1 MPNGYAWLETF
12 IVGVSLCYPGA
23 PAVHPSSGKEY
34 HFLGTLL
41 SPHSSMPSSI
51 LRFLSPAI
59 KARSLAGLLVMLG
72 LTCSAAGAP
81 PSPGRIPILAWGG
94 PPESETSAARY
105 RELADAGFT
114 HNFSGFS
121 SIAKMTEALNVA
133 QAAGIMQFVSI
144 PELEKSP
151 EDVARRLKEHPA
163 LAGYYLRDEP
173 PASEFEKLGAWAQ
186 RIVAVDPAH
195 PCYLNLFPNYATVE
209 QLGTAT
215 YPEYVAQFIAKIP
228 VKFISFDHYP
238 VTGDSLR
245 AEWYENLEQ
254 VSSAAR
260 EAGKPFW
267 AFALAVAH
275 NPYPVATLAHLRLQV
290 FSNLAYGAQGIQYFT
305 YWTSK
310 SDVWNFHE
318 APIGTDGKKT
328 VVYDRVKQVNSEIR
342 GLTPV
347 FLHSKVLHH
356 DHTGALP
363 RGTHAY
369 KPEAPLA
376 GIKTEAA
383 GALVSHLANGKR
395 RFLAIVN
402 RDFLKDMPL
411 TVTLDGSAKV
421 SEFGK
426 NGTTEEISGREWTR
440 SLAPGD
446 IAVLTWEA
454 KE

>member
-1 MPNGYAWLETF
+1 
-12 IVGVSLCYPGA
+12 
-23 PAVHPSSGKEY
+23 
-34 HFLGTLL
+34 
-41 SPHSSMPSSI
+41 MPSSI
-51 LRFLSPAI
+51 PGFLPSAVKSVI
-59 KARSLAGLLVMLG
+59 LAGLLVMLG
-72 LTCSAAGAP
+72 LKCLAAGAP
-81 PSPGRIPILAWGG
+81 PSPERIPVLAWGG
-94 PPESETSAARY
+94 PPESETTAERY
-105 RELADAGFT
+105 RELAEAGFT

-133 QAAGIMQFVSI
+133 QAAGIRQFVSI

-173 PASEFEKLGAWAQ
+173 PASEFEKLGAWAK
-186 RIVAVDPAH
+186 RIAAVDPDH
-195 PCYLNLFPNYATVE
+195 PCYLNLFPNYATAE

-228 VKFISFDHYP
+228 VPFVSFDHYP
-238 VTGDSLR
+238 VVGDSLR
-245 AEWYENLEQ
+245 GEWYENLEQ

-260 EAGKPFW
+260 KAGKPFW

-275 NPYPVATLAHLRLQV
+275 NPYPIATLEHLRLQV

-318 APIGTDGKKT
+318 APIGIDGKKT

-342 GLTPV
+342 GLAPV
-347 FLHSKVLHH
+347 FLHSKVLDHG
-356 DHTGALP
+356 HTGALP
-363 RGTHAY
+363 RGTQPY
-369 KPEAPLA
+369 KPAAPVA
-376 GIKTEAA
+376 GIKTEGA

-395 RFLAIVN
+395 RFLAVVN
-402 RDFLKDMPL
+402 RDFLKATPL

-421 SEFGK
+421 SEFRKDGA
-426 NGTTEEISGREWTR
+426 TSEITDREWKT

-446 IAVLTWEA
+446 IAVLTWES